1 MHNINQLIA
10 EGNLSDAASILYDS
24 FYTIL
29 TSGSPRVNIS
39 RAEFDKVAPELV
51 KKLQNPDKA
60 DPGVDIIDKA
70 NTAPLIIN
78 FVGPAGIC
86 IPKDIKKKIIIGLKY
101 KYAAPVIKGLIA
113 VPESVEGTMTENG
126 VETTIVYGVDPT
138 IPAKVSAHKLL
149 IEYKTPEGVVCPDG
163 YVAMLNEGEE
173 FMIISPTIEGCTP
186 DKKDVNGVMET
197 KDIKVL
203 VTYTKDA
210 VEKHTL
216 VITYAGPEDKHFII
230 PDGVI
235 EELEVGKT
243 YNVKSPVLDG
253 YAADKTVV
261 SGTMGKKD
269 IDVLV
274 TYEAVDK
281 KEDK

>member
-1 MHNINQLIA
+1 MHTINQLIA

-29 TSGSPRVNIS
+29 TNGSPRVNIS
-39 RAEFDKVAPELV
+39 RTEFDKVAPEFV
-51 KKLQNPDKA
+51 KKLQNPDKDDSA
-60 DPGVDIIDKA
+60 VVIIDRN
-70 NTAPLIIN
+70 NTAPLVIK
-78 FVGPAGIC
+78 FVGPYGIR
-86 IPKDIKKKIIIGLKY
+86 IPKDVKKKAIVGFKY
-101 KYAAPVIKGLIA
+101 RYTAPVIEGLIA

-138 IPAKVSAHKLL
+138 IPAKVSSHKLL

-173 FMIISPTIEGCTP
+173 FMIVSPTIEGCTP
-186 DKKDVNGVMET
+186 DKKDVNGVMGTE
-197 KDIKVL
+197 DIKVV
-203 VTYTKDA
+203 VTYTKDV

-235 EELEVGKT
+235 EELGVGKS
-243 YNVKSPVLDG
+243 YNVESPVVDG
-253 YAADKTVV
+253 YAADKAVV
-261 SGTMGKKD
+261 SGTMGKED
-269 IDVLV
+269 IDILV
-274 TYEAVDK
+274 TYSAVDK
-281 KEDK
+281 